1 MIFVCIHNNNM
12 INLFGLNMNPSF
24 FFDICIGN
32 IFLPRV
38 EVSQEPHGQDT
49 RNLKSQKLNNT
60 RTAVLLLRKI
70 YYL

>member
-1 MIFVCIHNNNM
+1 M

>member
-1 MIFVCIHNNNM
+1 
-12 INLFGLNMNPSF
+12 MNPSF